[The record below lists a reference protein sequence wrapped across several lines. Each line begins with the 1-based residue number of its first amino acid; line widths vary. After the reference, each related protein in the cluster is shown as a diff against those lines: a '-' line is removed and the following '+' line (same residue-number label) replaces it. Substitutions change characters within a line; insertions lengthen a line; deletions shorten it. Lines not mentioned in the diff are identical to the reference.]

1 MNDSSTPRNRILLS
15 TVVGLCVISIV
26 GVAVVKGLK
35 QDQQSPEAPPAEVTT
50 SRPITLIASSDT
62 AGWIV
67 PCGCTSNQSGGLLRR
82 GTYVAAEQQNAHV
95 VLLDTGG
102 AAGGASPYD
111 RAKFEAILQGEL
123 QMGIAAHNLGG
134 SEIKLGA
141 AFLQE
146 LQQKLGI
153 PFVSANIRTAE
164 GEFLTDTHHLVD
176 VNGKRLLIVGVI
188 SPQYAAS
195 GLQISSPRDAV
206 LSIVDQRADQYDWL
220 IVLAYLPE
228 KELRQFAAVLPE
240 ADVILGGG
248 THQSIAPAYAGPTT
262 VAAAARKGKFLVQ
275 LQPPHGSRQGGWE
288 GRVVEMTGE
297 FSDNTQQKQN
307 LQAFY
312 AQLEQRDFTAEETG
326 FSPALP
332 VNPPAGFFVAGSQ
345 SCRKCHP
352 ADDEQWAHSAH
363 AHAWKTL
370 TQSGAHVDS
379 DCQRCHTTG
388 FGLPGGF
395 ASRSQ
400 SPARIDVGCE
410 SCHGPSA
417 AHVKNPENRTPYLA
431 RDQCVTCHDK
441 ENSPEFNYDE
451 YWKQIIHG
459 RQPAVTASIQQR
471 LETGTEAKP

>member
-1 MNDSSTPRNRILLS
+1 MIDSPTPRNRILLS

-26 GVAVVKGLK
+26 GVAIVKGLK
-35 QDQQSPEAPPAEVTT
+35 QDQQPPQSPPANVTIA
-50 SRPITLIASSDT
+50 RPITLIASSDT

-82 GTYVAAEQQNAHV
+82 GTYVAAEQQNANV
-95 VLLDTGG
+95 VLVDTGG
-102 AAGGASPYD
+102 AAGGVSPYD

-123 QMGIAAHNLGG
+123 QMGIAAHNLGS

-141 AFLQE
+141 AYLQK
-146 LQQKLGI
+146 LQQKIKI
-153 PFVSANIRTAE
+153 PFVSANIRDAE
-164 GEFLTDTHHLVD
+164 GQLITEPQRTVV

-188 SPQYAAS
+188 SSQYAVS
-195 GLQISSPRDAV
+195 GVQVSSPRDAV
-206 LSIVDQRADQYDWL
+206 LSIVDQKAGQYDWL

-228 KELRQFAAVLPE
+228 IELRHFAAELPE

-262 VAAAARKGKFLVQ
+262 VAAAARQGKFLVQ

-297 FSDNTQQKQN
+297 FSDSEQQKQN

-312 AQLEQRDFTAEETG
+312 AELEKRDFTAAETG

-332 VNPPAGFFVAGSQ
+332 VNPPAGYFVAGSE

-352 ADDEQWAHSAH
+352 ADGEEWAHSAH

-370 TQSGAHVDS
+370 ARSGAHVDS

-400 SPARIDVGCE
+400 SPERIDVGCE
-410 SCHGPSA
+410 SCHGPST
-417 AHVKNPENRTPYLA
+417 AHVKNPETRTPFLA

-441 ENSPEFNYDE
+441 ENSPEFNYDD
-451 YWKQIIHG
+451 YWKQIVHG
-459 RQPAVTASIQQR
+459 RQPAVTASIQQH
-471 LETGTEAKP
+471 LETVTEAKP